1 MSESKDSLKN
11 DFWNLLNKLRGKIDI
26 DNLKYYIIT
35 LVFLKHISDNNNT
48 NTDLDIII
56 PDECDFQS
64 ILNSRYKEVEL
75 LGNEINLRL
84 KNIAIANP
92 KLDGVINFV
101 DFNNSS
107 VLGESYKS
115 DIILGNIIL
124 FIEDYSNRNNT
135 LDSKS
140 NSIWVDLFDY
150 LKQYFV
156 ENNVKYAAGLTT
168 PDEVGILMAKLIGFQ
183 KGNGPKSI
191 YDPAFGT
198 GNLLYS
204 VFNEVGNEALIYGEE
219 MNLEYVF
226 LAKLNFLFHGI
237 YNFDLLESNV
247 LDYPSFIN
255 ISFEKSQQIKS
266 KFQKFDYVVSN
277 PLFGAKNW
285 QEDPHDDMFD
295 RWNSTTGIPSNK
307 NADYAYI
314 LHIINSLKEDGT
326 AACIVSNGALF
337 KGGSER
343 INRKYLVDNGFIK
356 GIIGLPVKLFYGTGI
371 SSSIIILG
379 NQPNNNKSDI
389 FIIDASSK
397 FSEGRFLNILLP
409 ENINHIADAWEN
421 RIEENEFSRLVS
433 YNEIVENDYNL
444 NIPRYLVNIEEFPIP
459 ADSKIVELATLLS
472 IVPRIRPNNEDG
484 KLIKISDLSNDSFL
498 YEIDLDSLNIGK
510 VNRNFLKLTTPSLL
524 ISKRFNRLKPS
535 FCKASSEG
543 PVYVSPEIEAFT
555 INIDKVDLSYLIIQL
570 DSEYVTKQIE
580 SFSGGMI
587 MPNIKKDELLKI
599 KIVIPNLESQDSLVR
614 QKALAEGARLQSDK
628 SKIES
633 LQLQSTID
641 TLLKERMNDFQWKL
655 HDIRN
660 GELLNLKGQIVA
672 LEMFADINPN
682 LFNTIVDKE
691 SSETVHSTIR
701 DIYSSV
707 QKLAVILSE
716 LYDTSDNGS
725 IKEDIDILDFIK
737 EFCVDQLKSNNNLF
751 EIDYTDIEKIKID
764 FDIIDLVILANKN
777 DLTRIFTNVF
787 ENAIRHGAFEE
798 LSQINK
804 IKIQLS
810 LDSKKEIISITILNN
825 GKPSKINEIDYFADG
840 GKAGSTSNSG
850 KGGHIVKVLTER
862 NNGKV
867 FQNNYTADE
876 AGGYTFEV
884 SVQLKY
890 KLFYEL

>member
-1 MSESKDSLKN
+1 MSDSKDSLL
-11 DFWNLLNKLRGKIDI
+11 WNLVNKLRGNIDI
-26 DNLKYYIIT
+26 DSLKSYLLT
-35 LVFLKHISDNNNT
+35 LVFLKHISDNQNT
-48 NTDLDIII
+48 ITGLNIII
-56 PDECDFQS
+56 PNDCDFQS
-64 ILNSRYKEVEL
+64 ILNLRYNEVEL

-107 VLGESYKS
+107 VLGESHKS

-140 NSIWVDLFDY
+140 NSIWIDLYEY
-150 LKQYFV
+150 LLQSFV
-156 ENNVKYAAGLTT
+156 ENNGKFSGGFNT
-168 PDEVGILMAKLIGFQ
+168 PNEIGILIAKLIGFRKEDSVQ
-183 KGNGPKSI
+183 SI
-191 YDPAFGT
+191 YDPVFGT

-204 VFNEVGNEALIYGEE
+204 IFKELKNEVELYGEE
-219 MNLEYVF
+219 RSLQNVF
-226 LAKLNFLFHGI
+226 LAKLTFLFHGVT
-237 YNFDLLESNV
+237 NFDLKNGDV
-247 LDYPSFIN
+247 LNYPSFQN
-255 ISFEKSQQIKS
+255 YSMDKPGLPQSTLK
-266 KFQKFDYVVSN
+266 KFDYVVSCPPFN
-277 PLFGAKNW
+277 VRNW
-285 QEDPHDDMFD
+285 SKDPNGDMFE
-295 RWNSTTGIPSNK
+295 RWNSNTGIPSN
-307 NADYAYI
+307 NYADYAYI
-314 LHIINSLKEDGT
+314 LHIISSLKENGT
-326 AACIVSNGALF
+326 GACIVSHGSLF
-337 KGGSER
+337 RGGSDKN
-343 INRKYLVDNGFIK
+343 IRKYLVDRGFIK
-356 GIIGLPVKLFYGTGI
+356 GMIGLPPKLLYGTGI
-371 SSSIIILG
+371 PTCILILG
-379 NQPNNNKSDI
+379 KQPNENKNGL
-389 FIIDASSK
+389 FVIDASSE
-397 FSEGRFLNILLP
+397 FLSERFVNKLSP
-409 ENINHIADAWEN
+409 ENIN
-421 RIEENEFSRLVS
+421 RITETWVNQKEKNAFSRMVT
-433 YNEIVENDYNL
+433 YNEIIENDYDL
-444 NIPRYLVNIEEFPIP
+444 SIPRYLLNIEEFPIP
-459 ADSKIVELATLLS
+459 EDSKTVELATILS
-472 IVPRIRPNNEDG
+472 TVPRIRANDEEG
-484 KLIKISDLSNDSFL
+484 RLIKISDLSTDYFL
-498 YEIDLDSLNIGK
+498 YEIDLESLNVGK
-510 VNRNFLKLTTPSLL
+510 VNRSFVKLTKPSLL

-535 FCKASSEG
+535 FCKASPES

-555 INIDKVDLSYLIIQL
+555 INSDKVDLSYLIIQL

-587 MPNIKKDELLKI
+587 MPNIKKDDLLKI
-599 KIVIPNLESQDSLVR
+599 KIVFPNLESQDSLVR

-628 SKIES
+628 GKIES

-672 LEMFADINPN
+672 LEMFADANPKH
-682 LFNTIVDKE
+682 FNTIVDKQ

-716 LYDTSDNGS
+716 LYDSSDNGS

-737 EFCVDQLKSNNNLF
+737 VFCIDQLKGNNNLF
-751 EIDYTDIEKIKID
+751 EIDYTDIEKIKTD
-764 FDIIDLVILANKN
+764 FDIIDIVILANKN

-787 ENAIRHGAFEE
+787 ENAVRHGAFEG

-804 IKIQLS
+804 IKIALS
-810 LDSKKEIISITILNN
+810 LDSKKEIISMAILNN

-840 GKAGSTSNSG
+840 GKAGSSSNSG

-884 SVQLKY
+884 SVQFKY